1 MDPFLQTYDNLPW
14 DMIVSA
20 LQGALTPEEEP
31 LFRQWLTA
39 SEANRE
45 KYAGLERIWKEGLAD
60 YAAYREA
67 DEVKALAALRQM
79 ISDRATAAGFVAKG
93 NRPTMRRWMAAAAV
107 LLLAAG
113 AGWWYVAGK
122 RSTGGYETAL
132 NERKSISLPDG
143 TTVDLQPGTRMQVV
157 PGYDQ
162 ASRTVILHN
171 GDAHFNVIHK
181 EQIPFTVDMDVASIK
196 DIGTDFILHRTE
208 DTISVTVSGGK
219 VAFIQKE
226 TGESREIAA
235 GNSLTYYIREK
246 RFGQIAAA
254 DGTTGDAQDLRFNNS
269 SLSEVIAAL
278 QKLSGRKIS
287 LSDTALGQKK
297 LTVRLGGESFEN
309 SLKIICA
316 SLDLEYMEKNGE
328 YIVKPRSPILHN

>member
-1 MDPFLQTYDNLPW
+1 
-14 DMIVSA
+14 MIVSA
-20 LQGALTPEEEP
+20 LQDALTPEEEP
-31 LFRQWLTA
+31 VFRRWLA
-39 SEANRE
+39 DSEANRE

-67 DEVKALAALRQM
+67 DEVKALAALRQT

-93 NRPTMRRWMAAAAV
+93 RPTMRRWMAAAV
-107 LLLAAG
+107 VMLVAG
-113 AGWWYVAGK
+113 AGWWYVAGR

-162 ASRTVILHN
+162 ASRTVILRR
-171 GDAHFNVIHK
+171 GDAHFNVIHQ

-208 DTISVTVSGGK
+208 DTISVTVSGGR

-235 GNSLTYYIREK
+235 GNSLTYYVREK
-246 RFGQIAAA
+246 RFGKIAAA
-254 DGTTGDAQDLRFNNS
+254 DGATNDAQDLRFNNS
-269 SLSEVIAAL
+269 SLFEVIAAL
-278 QKLSGRKIS
+278 QKLSGKKIS
-287 LSDTALGQKK
+287 LSDTALGQKR

-328 YIVKPRSPILHN
+328 YIVKPRSPIPHN